1 MSNKS
6 GKKYDTVFCYG
17 EHDENWLEELFIPVF
32 SEYDRGYRI
41 HKIKIDP
48 NSQFVKDQVEILKK
62 SRRIVIL
69 FSEKFLAEEWKNNH
83 SFKETLKELCQTDS
97 NLILVPVFVDMF
109 TKEEVDG
116 VKSVLDSYYMNGER
130 ETGKFAVFKDKMIQ
144 NLMRNTGLED
154 VESLDWNDD
163 NFWKKFNYIMP
174 LVKNRKRPTEI
185 TETSKY
191 KKLKKNMKDS
201 DTSLQPEKQQKA
213 ADLSKPNNKR
223 KDSFESIGKHRR
235 DSFIIV
241 NNELPLITNLKNS
254 FRRDSRVEPVDD
266 DRLPSMRRNST
277 DHHLT
282 YSRSYSNSRSGFGPK
297 EIIPINLDMERFK
310 KVDPGD
316 RDFWRKVETVNP
328 DTDRYEPVS
337 TLKDDHS
344 YLDRF
349 GVNSIDLKRV
359 KRNVPKITPKSNES
373 TNFRDRS
380 KSPKNKNDKK
390 LLNLDAST
398 SESGSESPNQTDEP
412 GRLLIIP
419 TGVFTQL
426 GKTNDEEIRN
436 DYPVREE
443 IIDETLKKTNKK
455 KKLGDQSENNKN
467 DDISSN
473 ADYKINYDTYSH

>member
-17 EHDENWLEELFIPVF
+17 EHDENWLEELFIPIF
-32 SEYDRGYRI
+32 SDYDRGYKI
-41 HKIKIDP
+41 HKTKIDP
-48 NSQFVKDQVEILKK
+48 NSQLAKDQAEILKR

-69 FSEKFLAEEWKNNH
+69 FSEKFLAEEWKNNI
-83 SFKETLKELCQTDS
+83 SFKESLKELCHTDS
-97 NLILVPVFVDMF
+97 NLILVPVFIDMF

-116 VKSVLDSYYMNGER
+116 VKSVLDSYYMNGDKV
-130 ETGKFAVFKDKMIQ
+130 TGKFANFKDKMIQ

-191 KKLKKNMKDS
+191 RKLNKNMKDS
-201 DTSLQPEKQQKA
+201 NTSLQSEKLQKT
-213 ADLSKPNNKR
+213 ADVSASTNKR
-223 KDSFESIGKHRR
+223 KNSFESIGKHHR
-235 DSFIIV
+235 DSFIVV

-266 DRLPSMRRNST
+266 DRLPSMKMNVNN

-282 YSRSYSNSRSGFGPK
+282 YSRSYSNSRGAFGPK
-297 EIIPINLDMERFK
+297 EIIPINLDLERFK
-310 KVDPGD
+310 QVDQGD
-316 RDFWRKVETVNP
+316 KDFWQKIETVNP
-328 DTDRYEPVS
+328 ESDRYEPVS
-337 TLKDDHS
+337 NQKDDHA

-349 GVNSIDLKRV
+349 GINSIDIKRV
-359 KRNVPKITPKSNES
+359 KRNVPKFEPKSNES

-380 KSPKNKNDKK
+380 KSPKNKNKKK
-390 LLNLDAST
+390 LLNLDST
-398 SESGSESPNQTDEP
+398 TESGSESPNQTDEP
-412 GRLLIIP
+412 SRLLIIP

-426 GKTNDEEIRN
+426 GKTNDEETKN
-436 DYPVREE
+436 NLPFSEK
-443 IIDETLKKTNKK
+443 IIDETVKKVKNTTKSN
-455 KKLGDQSENNKN
+455 DQSDNEN
-467 DDISSN
+467 DDLTK
-473 ADYKINYDTYSH
+473 ADYKVNYDTYSP